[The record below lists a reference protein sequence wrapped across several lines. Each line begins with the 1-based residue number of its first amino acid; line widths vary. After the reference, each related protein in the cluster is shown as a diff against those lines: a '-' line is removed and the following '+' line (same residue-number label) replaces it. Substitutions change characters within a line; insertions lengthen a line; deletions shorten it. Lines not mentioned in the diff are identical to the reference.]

1 MSQEGNNNSTNDAG
15 LAVETV
21 DNNISLILA
30 EQGRRQEQ
38 FVNKVTT
45 SIAESMNLFS
55 KNLSENIQRL
65 SDKLDTSR
73 PAGNTE
79 NSVPDD
85 RDNPPQES
93 RVGEQHSE
101 NADNSAITENDS
113 ENETESSLRNL
124 INNQKRRIKEVLKET
139 SVDNYKYFCIWKP

>member
-1 MSQEGNNNSTNDAG
+1 
-15 LAVETV
+15 
-21 DNNISLILA
+21 
-30 EQGRRQEQ
+30 
-38 FVNKVTT
+38 
-45 SIAESMNLFS
+45 
-55 KNLSENIQRL
+55 LSENIQRL

-113 ENETESSLRNL
+113 ENETESNL
-124 INNQKRRIKEVLKET
+124 INNQKRRIKEVLKEI
-139 SVDNYKYFCIWKP
+139 SVDNVSIAASGNLDNLLNHLVQPTPSKKSKKTK

>member
-1 MSQEGNNNSTNDAG
+1 
-15 LAVETV
+15 
-21 DNNISLILA
+21 
-30 EQGRRQEQ
+30 
-38 FVNKVTT
+38 
-45 SIAESMNLFS
+45 
-55 KNLSENIQRL
+55 LSENIQRL

-124 INNQKRRIKEVLKET
+124 INNQKRRIKEVLKEI
-139 SVDNYKYFCIWKP
+139 SVDNVSIAASGNLDNLLNHLVQPTPSKKSKKTK